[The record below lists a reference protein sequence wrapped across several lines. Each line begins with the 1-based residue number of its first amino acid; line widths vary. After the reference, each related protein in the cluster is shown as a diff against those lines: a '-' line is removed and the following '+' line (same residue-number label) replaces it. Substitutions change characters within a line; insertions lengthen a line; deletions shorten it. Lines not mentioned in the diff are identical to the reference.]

1 VVPLIHF
8 TAGSKKDGPIC
19 QRAWL
24 NVLAWI
30 VAEMIIA
37 FDLYLIA
44 DPLQ

>member
-1 VVPLIHF
+1 MGRF
-8 TAGSKKDGPIC
+8 ANA
-19 QRAWL
+19 RWL